1 MDYKPRRSVLFMP
14 VTNARAAEKAR
25 RLPCDA
31 IILDM
36 EDAVAVGEKQAA
48 RDAAQCELQAAGFGA
63 RELIIRI
70 NGLDT
75 EWAEDDAASFTLWP
89 DAILIPKISTAEDVI
104 AAEALLAK
112 NGAPDHVR
120 LWVMIETPL
129 AILNIAAIAAEA
141 GEGRRLAAL
150 VAGTNDLAKELGLAL
165 GEDRSA
171 MRTALQMVVL
181 GARAGGLVAIDG
193 VYNDLQ
199 DADGFARQCAEGAKF
214 GFDGKTLLHPNQID
228 ATNIAFSPS
237 VDEVTHARRVVEKWA
252 EAEAAGKGV
261 ATLDGKMIEAL
272 HMEPARAIIAISDKT
287 G

>member
-25 RLPCDA
+25 NMPCDA

-36 EDAVAVGEKQAA
+36 EDAVAAGEKAAA
-48 RDAAQCELQAAGFGA
+48 RVAAQSEIARAGFGA

-75 EWAEDDAASFTLWP
+75 EWAEDDAASFKHWP
-89 DAILIPKISTAEDVI
+89 DAILIPKISTADDVI
-104 AAEALLAK
+104 AAEDLLAR

-129 AILNIAAIAAEA
+129 AILNIAAIVAEA
-141 GEGRRLAAL
+141 GTGRRLAAL
-150 VAGTNDLAKELGLAL
+150 VAGTNDLSKELGLAL

-171 MRTALQMVVL
+171 MRTALQMVLL
-181 GARAGGLVAIDG
+181 GARAGGLAAIDG

-199 DADGFARQCAEGAKF
+199 DADGFARQCAEGARF
-214 GFDGKTLLHPNQID
+214 GFDGKTLLHPGQID
-228 ATNIAFSPS
+228 AANTAFSPS
-237 VDEVTHARRVVEKWA
+237 ADQVAHARRVVEKWA

-272 HMEPARAIIAISDKT
+272 HMQQARAIIAIAEKNA
-287 G
+287 